1 MTHTNRA
8 PKWAVIKIK
17 HLKRERNEARQ
28 ELLKTRL
35 ALKNLE
41 DLFVSEQNVKK
52 ILHDTL
58 LRQCEHNT
66 EIVDKVVML
75 SERLADCKL
84 ELHRLQTSNTDEN

>member
-1 MTHTNRA
+1 MTHTNRV
-8 PKWAVIKIK
+8 PKWAIIKIQ

-41 DLFVSEQNVKK
+41 DLFVSEQDVKK

-58 LRQCEHNT
+58 LGQSVHNT